1 MMGIVL
7 SGVTKAFGEP
17 PTLALRDVSLTI
29 DDGEFIALTGRS
41 GSGKSTLLYILSTL
55 DRPTAGRVLLSG
67 NDVPSLPL
75 AELHRFRNSQMGFV
89 FQFHYLLP
97 ELTAYENVLMPARKT
112 HRERSLRNRAGE
124 LLDTFGL
131 SSKKDSLPRQLSGGE
146 AQRVAIARALIQRP
160 RFLFADEPTGNLD
173 SANGEQVLH
182 IFQEANRTEGT
193 TIVMVTH
200 DSDFAAMASRQ
211 VVLRDGQILG
221 PSS

>member
-67 NDVPSLPL
+67 HDVPSLPP

-89 FQFHYLLP
+89 FQSHYLLP
-97 ELTAYENVLMPARKT
+97 ELTAFENVLMPARKT

-124 LLDTFGL
+124 LLETFGL

-173 SANGEQVLH
+173 SVNGEQVLH

-200 DSDFAAMASRQ
+200 DSEFAAMASRQ

-221 PSS
+221 LSS

>member
-1 MMGIVL
+1 MGIVL

-67 NDVPSLPL
+67 HDVPSLPP